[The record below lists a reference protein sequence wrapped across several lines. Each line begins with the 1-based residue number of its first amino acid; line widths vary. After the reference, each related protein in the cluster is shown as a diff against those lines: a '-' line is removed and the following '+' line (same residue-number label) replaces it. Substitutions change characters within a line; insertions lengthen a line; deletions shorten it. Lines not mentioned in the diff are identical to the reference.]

1 MIQINTLY
9 FVRFVNSS
17 RDLHFNAFDFNFRLI
32 LHFPCLIDKLSGKK
46 LSNVF
51 VFNILKV
58 HIMMVQ
64 KKSYTAF
71 K

>member
-17 RDLHFNAFDFNFRLI
+17 RDLHFNTFDFNFRSI
-32 LHFPCLIDKLSGKK
+32 LHFACLIDKLSGKK
-46 LSNVF
+46 PSNVF
-51 VFNILKV
+51 GFNVLKV
-58 HIMMVQ
+58 HIIMIQ